1 MKRKLLAA
9 AAVAAAGV
17 ILAVAAVR
25 SAAEKKDD
33 APKKAKARFVHT
45 VIFTLKKDAPK
56 DEEAQ
61 MIADCHEMLGKIP
74 SVRQLRAG
82 RPAEKGTPSLA
93 KKDYAVALTIF
104 FDDYDGLMTYD
115 KHELHKKFVEKHL
128 PHVEVEKLLVYDS
141 EDQAK

>member
-9 AAVAAAGV
+9 VAVAAAGV
-17 ILAVAAVR
+17 VLAVAAVR
-25 SAAEKKDD
+25 SAAEKD
-33 APKKAKARFVHT
+33 ADKKPAGRFVHT

-74 SVRQLRAG
+74 SVKQLRAG
-82 RPAEKGTPSLA
+82 RPSEKGTPRLA
-93 KKDYAVALTIF
+93 KKDYSVALSIV
-104 FDDYDGLMTYD
+104 FDDADGLAAYD
-115 KHELHKKFVEKHL
+115 KSEQHQEFVKKHL
-128 PHVEVEKLLVYDS
+128 AHVDLEKLLVYDF

>member
-9 AAVAAAGV
+9 VAVAAAGV

-25 SAAEKKDD
+25 SAAEKE
-33 APKKAKARFVHT
+33 AEKKPAGRYVHT

-61 MIADCHEMLGKIP
+61 MIADCHAMLGKIP
-74 SVRQLRAG
+74 SVKQLRAG
-82 RPAEKGTPSLA
+82 RPAEKGTPRLE
-93 KKDYAVALTIF
+93 KKDYNVALTVI
-104 FDDYDGLMTYD
+104 FDDYDGLTAYD
-115 KHELHKKFVEKHL
+115 KSEQHQEFVKKHL
-128 PHVEVEKLLVYDS
+128 PHVDIDKLLVYDF